1 MIWEIVAKPTMIRAD
16 VIDEVS
22 RVLQIPR
29 QEAAALLEAV
39 LQGIVQALREGDKVE
54 IRGFGSFGTR
64 RRPGRIGRN
73 PKTAEAVEV
82 PPKRI
87 PFFKPAK
94 EVREL
99 INSKEPAAD
108 RRHELEFPPVP
119 R

>member
-1 MIWEIVAKPTMIRAD
+1 MIWEIVAKPTMIKAD

-64 RRPGRIGRN
+64 RRSGRMGRN
-73 PKTAEAVEV
+73 PKSGQVVEV
-82 PPKRI
+82 PAKTI
-87 PFFKPAK
+87 PFFKPSK
-94 EVREL
+94 KLLEL
-99 INSKEPAAD
+99 INSSQPAAD
-108 RRHELEFPPVP
+108 HSNELEFPPAL